1 MEALDAGRWI
11 QFREA
16 FLPIRSPATAE
27 TGETAAPMEHS
38 SKILILTGEASGD
51 LYGAQLASAMR
62 EIDPTLAFYG
72 VGGMHMQASSVTLL
86 ADVSELGVVGLT
98 EVLGKLGRIRT
109 LFSRLSRFL
118 ETDRPA
124 LVILIDYPGF
134 NLRFARVAKKAGIP
148 VLYYISP
155 KIWAWG
161 AGRIRSIRETVS
173 RMAVIF
179 PFEMPLYE
187 KAGIDAAY
195 VGHPLLDTVRADGSV
210 SEIRRRLGL
219 APERRTIALLPGSR
233 QGEIDRL
240 LDPMLRAADI
250 LRMKL
255 PDLQFVLPLADTLPE
270 ELLRSLTEASA
281 VPVHLIRRDTYGVIA
296 ASDAAIVASGTAT
309 LETAL
314 LGIPMVI
321 VYKVSPL
328 TYPFARL
335 VIRIDHI
342 GLPNI
347 VAGRTIVPEL
357 IQGAASPERI
367 AEEVLPLLM
376 DHRRR
381 ETMTDAFREVREKL
395 GTGGAAR
402 NTALI
407 ACAMARGEKG
417 APS

>member
-1 MEALDAGRWI
+1 MVN
-11 QFREA
+11 
-16 FLPIRSPATAE
+16 
-27 TGETAAPMEHS
+27 S

-51 LYGAQLASAMR
+51 LYGAQIADAMR
-62 EIDPTLAFYG
+62 EMDPTLAFYG
-72 VGGMHMQASSVTLL
+72 VGGMHMRGSSVNLL

-109 LFSRLSRFL
+109 LFSGLRRFL
-118 ETDRPA
+118 KTDRPA

-134 NLRFARVAKKAGIP
+134 NLRFARVAREAGIP

-161 AGRIRSIRETVS
+161 AGRIRAIKETVNK
-173 RMAVIF
+173 MAVIF
-179 PFEMPLYE
+179 PFEVSLYE
-187 KAGIDAAY
+187 KAGVDVTY
-195 VGHPLLDTVRADGSV
+195 VGHPLLDIVRADGSV

-219 APERRTIALLPGSR
+219 APDRRTIALLPGSR
-233 QGEIDRL
+233 RGEVDRL
-240 LDPMLRAADI
+240 LTPMIGAAAI
-250 LRMKL
+250 LSQRL
-255 PDLQFVLPLADTLPE
+255 PDLQFLLPLADTLSE
-270 ELLRSLTEASA
+270 DLLRNRLKEHPI
-281 VPVHLIRRDTYGVIA
+281 PVHLVSRDTYSAVA

-328 TYPFARL
+328 TYPLARL

-347 VAGRTIVPEL
+347 IAGRTIVPEL
-357 IQGAASPERI
+357 IQGEASPERI
-367 AEEVLPLLM
+367 AEEVLPLLT
-376 DHRRR
+376 DSRRR
-381 ETMTDAFREVREKL
+381 TAMTDAFVEVRRKL

-402 NTALI
+402 NAARI
-407 ACAMARGEKG
+407 ACAMAQGEG
-417 APS
+417 ASS

>member
-124 LVILIDYPGF
+124 MVILIDYPGF

-187 KAGIDAAY
+187 N

-309 LETAL
+309 
-314 LGIPMVI
+314 
-321 VYKVSPL
+321 
-328 TYPFARL
+328 R
-335 VIRIDHI
+335 
-342 GLPNI
+342 
-347 VAGRTIVPEL
+347 
-357 IQGAASPERI
+357 
-367 AEEVLPLLM
+367 
-376 DHRRR
+376 
-381 ETMTDAFREVREKL
+381 
-395 GTGGAAR
+395 
-402 NTALI
+402 
-407 ACAMARGEKG
+407 
-417 APS
+417 